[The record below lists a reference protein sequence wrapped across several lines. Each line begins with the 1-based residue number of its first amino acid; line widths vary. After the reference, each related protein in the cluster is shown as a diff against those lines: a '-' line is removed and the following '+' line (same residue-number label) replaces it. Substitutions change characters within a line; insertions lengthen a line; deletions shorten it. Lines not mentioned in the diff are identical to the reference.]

1 MVYLLLIANRI
12 HIFFRFVIMK
22 RLTLFLFIA
31 SILTAKGLIAQ
42 PVPARGEDTLPKF
55 SLRNVG
61 SNRIVIGWT
70 NTFETVRQISIQR
83 SFDSTK
89 NFKSILTVA
98 DPSIPE
104 NGYVDT
110 KANND
115 HMFYRLYIM
124 LDKGVYLF
132 SDAKKPVLDT
142 LIKKNAVIT
151 DIPGMVVPVIISDSI
166 LIGPVNSNN
175 RPKAELFIPSKRI
188 FTFKDGNVRILLPD
202 ETDNKYNIRFFSL
215 ENELLFEL
223 KEVKERDFKIDKTNF
238 YHAGWFKFELY
249 ENGELLEKNKFYIP
263 KEF

>member
-1 MVYLLLIANRI
+1 MVYLLLMDTKI
-12 HIFFRFVIMK
+12 HIFLCFVIMK
-22 RLTLFLFIA
+22 RLVPLLLISFVA
-31 SILTAKGLIAQ
+31 SAQSLIAQ
-42 PVPARGEDTLPKF
+42 SVSQQADTLPKF
-55 SLRNVG
+55 SVKNVG
-61 SNRIVIGWT
+61 NNRIVIGWV
-70 NTFETVRQISIQR
+70 NTFEAVRQISIQR

-115 HMFYRLYIM
+115 RMFYRLYIM

-132 SDAKKPVLDT
+132 SDAKRPILDTVVKKDAAVKTDLPGIAVPVL
-142 LIKKNAVIT
+142 
-151 DIPGMVVPVIISDSI
+151 ISDSV
-166 LIGPVNSNN
+166 LIGPVNGNN
-175 RPKAELFIPSKRI
+175 RPKTELYVPSKRI
-188 FTFKDGNVRILLPD
+188 FTFKDGYVRIILPE
-202 ETDNKYNIRFFSL
+202 ETGKKYNIKFFSDD
-215 ENELLFEL
+215 ELLFEL
-223 KEVKERDFKIDKTNF
+223 KDVKERNFKIDKTNF